1 MIVIDT
7 SALVAIFR
15 QEPERDAFSDAIV
28 VAEKRVLPAHVYL
41 EYVMVTSAEL
51 QARTWI
57 DTMIERLRLATGEID
72 SAAARLAADAFRRY
86 GRGRGHP
93 AGLNFADCLSY
104 AIAKRYDSPL
114 LYKGD
119 DFTHTDIESALAK

>member
-51 QARTWI
+51 QAR
-57 DTMIERLRLATGEID
+57 DRPPHVRTGAQSD
-72 SAAARLAADAFRRY
+72 RD
-86 GRGRGHP
+86 
-93 AGLNFADCLSY
+93 
-104 AIAKRYDSPL
+104 
-114 LYKGD
+114 
-119 DFTHTDIESALAK
+119 